1 VLKLESIPVSL
12 ILVTDSG
19 QKRLF
24 FSLSALK
31 PRKPDVSCA
40 RFSGSAEA
48 LFYFTCR
55 PCPQL
60 FILLDIVFVV
70 GLPILSL
77 NESREVDVLV
87 SSYMTGR
94 RLFSSEECLV
104 FILLTT

>member
-1 VLKLESIPVSL
+1 LIEGKENNNLSNLTSAPHACASSPENLDDASTRPSPDELLRIPSNLIPSL
-12 ILVTDSG
+12 
-19 QKRLF
+19 
-24 FSLSALK
+24 
-31 PRKPDVSCA
+31 
-40 RFSGSAEA
+40 
-48 LFYFTCR
+48 TCR

-60 FILLDIVFVV
+60 FILLDMVFVV